1 MTRAQALRLATCM
14 RAHGVPNF
22 PDPNASGAIPPGS
35 VNLNSP
41 QVKTALQACQ
51 PNGPTPAP

>member
-22 PDPNASGAIPPGS
+22 PDPNASGAIPAGS